1 MLKPKN
7 YFFEGGSLPS
17 NFFGGMMKLKIKQSI
32 IVDGIIRKIG
42 DIIDVTPEQTAYSL
56 ISANQ
61 AEIVKNITY
70 DSISIVQPEEI
81 TLNNEL
87 PITAADTENLEI
99 DNSHCGITLE
109 ELKII
114 AAELNEDIPED
125 ISYIALEERLYS
137 LIVSM
142 AQDLDIMTEGKELKE
157 LYLKIKEKLNNE

>member
-1 MLKPKN
+1 
-7 YFFEGGSLPS
+7 
-17 NFFGGMMKLKIKQSI
+17 MKLKIKQSI

-70 DSISIVQPEEI
+70 AEEI
-81 TLNNEL
+81 TLNKEL
-87 PITAADTENLEI
+87 PIVANTENQKI

>member
-1 MLKPKN
+1 
-7 YFFEGGSLPS
+7 
-17 NFFGGMMKLKIKQSI
+17 MMKLKIKQSI

-81 TLNNEL
+81 TLNKEL
-87 PITAADTENLEI
+87 PITVADTENQKI

-125 ISYIALEERLYS
+125 ISYIALVERLYS

-157 LYLKIKEKLNNE
+157 LYLKIKEKLNNV

>member
-1 MLKPKN
+1 
-7 YFFEGGSLPS
+7 
-17 NFFGGMMKLKIKQSI
+17 MMKLKIKQSI

-70 DSISIVQPEEI
+70 AEEI
-81 TLNNEL
+81 TLNKEL
-87 PITAADTENLEI
+87 PIVANTENQKI